1 MERTKWT
8 DDLLDQRMA
17 SMDEKFELLFTE
29 TRCLRK
35 EMSSGF
41 SDLRREI
48 AGVRDEPRGGV
59 RTEIGGVRTEIGGV
73 RTEIGGVRAEIVA
86 DRAQAI
92 AFHRQILILVG
103 SAYAAMLGLLGV
115 VIAQL

>member
-48 AGVRDEPRGGV
+48 AGVRDELRS
-59 RTEIGGVRTEIGGV
+59 EIGGVRTEIGEV
-73 RTEIGGVRAEIVA
+73 RTEIGGVRAEMLA
-86 DRAQAI
+86 DRAQVI
-92 AFHRQILILVG
+92 AFHRQILFLVG